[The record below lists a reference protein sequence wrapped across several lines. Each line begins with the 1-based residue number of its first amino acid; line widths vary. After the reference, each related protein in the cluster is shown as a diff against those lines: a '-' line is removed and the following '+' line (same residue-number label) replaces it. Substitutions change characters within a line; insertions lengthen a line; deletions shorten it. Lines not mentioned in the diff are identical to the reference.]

1 MPPTSARKGPLDGR
15 NEDIADMTTPLKWA
29 IETFGNVAK
38 NRDERAARLVEE
50 AIELAQAEGVPLDVI
65 ERIARH
71 VFSKPPGDPIAELQG
86 VALTLDACAE
96 NLGDSVADAT
106 ARELT
111 RVKSRSAAEW
121 AARHDAKVAAGRA
134 NLSPVKA

>member
-1 MPPTSARKGPLDGR
+1 
-15 NEDIADMTTPLKWA
+15 MTTPLKWA

-65 ERIARH
+65 ERIAHH
-71 VFSKPPGDPIAELQG
+71 VYSKPPGDPIAELQG

-96 NLGDSVADAT
+96 NLGDTVQAAT
-106 ARELT
+106 WRELV
-111 RVKSRSAAEW
+111 RVTGRSAATWKE
-121 AARHDAKVAAGRA
+121 RHDVKVADGRA